1 MPRHLE
7 RVIGQKYR
15 LVRELGAGGMGAVY
29 EGLHTGVGKRVAV
42 KLLHP
47 HLLELDPNTLTRL
60 EREARLAGSL
70 ESPHIAQVFDVGIDE
85 ASGSPF
91 LVLEYLEGLD
101 LEQTIDATGPLP
113 YSIAL
118 RVAAQACVGLKKAH
132 AAGVVHRDIKPAN
145 LFMTQR
151 EDDVVVKLLDFGI
164 AKPYDEAN
172 KIDSPSLTRTGSL
185 IGSPLYMSPEQARGL
200 KTLDHRA
207 DLWSLGVALYTMLVG
222 HPPNNHVESLG
233 DLIFSICSQPA
244 PSVRTI
250 DPSIPESVADIVKR
264 SLAIAP
270 DDRYPSAEAMYEALV
285 EALGTGAKGSARHAI
300 ASIELPAVAE
310 AAEKVRAN
318 AAQATTD
325 AKLARQQAVTT
336 KKGSSGTSL
345 MESAPNASAPQR
357 STPDASANRSGA
369 PMASTELAG
378 PTSLKD
384 SATGAPVSLAQSA
397 TDRQAGAFG
406 VRTGSGTL
414 HTSAIAHGASVQ
426 GVERPSVE
434 PPKRKAP
441 IGLIAGGAVA
451 LVAVAAIAFSM
462 GGGGAQPGS
471 GAAASGQAGSAAPP
485 ASASPEPSPS
495 SSPTATNAPTVEPS
509 QPDASAAASAS
520 AAPTS
525 SASPAG
531 TPTVRAPATGTTPV
545 VGPKPSSTP
554 PATAAPVASAAP
566 APSATSSFGGRK

>member
-185 IGSPLYMSPEQARGL
+185 IGSPLYMSPEQARR
-200 KTLDHRA
+200 RA
-207 DLWSLGVALYTMLVG
+207 A
-222 HPPNNHVESLG
+222 
-233 DLIFSICSQPA
+233 
-244 PSVRTI
+244 
-250 DPSIPESVADIVKR
+250 
-264 SLAIAP
+264 
-270 DDRYPSAEAMYEALV
+270 
-285 EALGTGAKGSARHAI
+285 
-300 ASIELPAVAE
+300 
-310 AAEKVRAN
+310 
-318 AAQATTD
+318 
-325 AKLARQQAVTT
+325 
-336 KKGSSGTSL
+336 
-345 MESAPNASAPQR
+345 
-357 STPDASANRSGA
+357 
-369 PMASTELAG
+369 
-378 PTSLKD
+378 
-384 SATGAPVSLAQSA
+384 
-397 TDRQAGAFG
+397 
-406 VRTGSGTL
+406 
-414 HTSAIAHGASVQ
+414 
-426 GVERPSVE
+426 
-434 PPKRKAP
+434 
-441 IGLIAGGAVA
+441 
-451 LVAVAAIAFSM
+451 
-462 GGGGAQPGS
+462 
-471 GAAASGQAGSAAPP
+471 
-485 ASASPEPSPS
+485 
-495 SSPTATNAPTVEPS
+495 
-509 QPDASAAASAS
+509 
-520 AAPTS
+520 
-525 SASPAG
+525 
-531 TPTVRAPATGTTPV
+531 
-545 VGPKPSSTP
+545 
-554 PATAAPVASAAP
+554 
-566 APSATSSFGGRK
+566 